1 MLPQCILGQL
11 FERKKDFDMKKIFL
25 FLALITLAGC
35 CNCDVEPI
43 VEQNQ
48 KLIVPPHFGQMPK

>member
-1 MLPQCILGQL
+1 
-11 FERKKDFDMKKIFL
+11 MKKLVRFGL
-25 FLALITLAGC
+25 LVLTFGVLAGC
-35 CNCDVEPI
+35 CNCEVEPI

>member
-1 MLPQCILGQL
+1 
-11 FERKKDFDMKKIFL
+11 MKKL
-25 FLALITLAGC
+25 LLILTLVSLAGC
-35 CNCDVEPI
+35 CNCEVEPI

>member
-1 MLPQCILGQL
+1 
-11 FERKKDFDMKKIFL
+11 MKRLLLIS
-25 FLALITLAGC
+25 LAVLTVGIVSGC
-35 CNCDVEPI
+35 CKCEVEPI